1 MTLAELKRVADR
13 IIFTFHHWHLL
24 FRLFSRDNTEER
36 GEISFEISIIFLK
49 TAQYR
54 LKAQAKSF
62 CSDEMRKFAEQNNG
76 RME

>member
-13 IIFTFHHWHLL
+13 IIFTFPHWRLL

-36 GEISFEISIIFLK
+36 GEISFEVSIIFFK
-49 TAQYR
+49 GTAQYR

-62 CSDEMRKFAEQNNG
+62 CSDEMRKFAEQ
-76 RME
+76 MTVV